1 MSHNEYRDQMTYDA
15 TKEEETICEDCGVKN
30 DESFSYYMNRCSDC
44 CYKRDERNREYDKEK
59 AEEDKILVNEYISKI
74 KNLLVEAK
82 EKYGEEEFICDQKEK
97 CSNDLSC
104 IGCYPQEEEDYCGCL
119 GEEGS
124 GVCDDCDCGDEM
136 EELNGVKANPVEP
149 PLMVWDGNIKQSK
162 VVFEMGGEPI
172 KKLTTTMKDWMIE
185 EGWKF
190 VDDEDGNTTAIFE

>member
-104 IGCYPQEEEDYCGCL
+104 IGCYPQE
-119 GEEGS
+119 
-124 GVCDDCDCGDEM
+124 
-136 EELNGVKANPVEP
+136 K
-149 PLMVWDGNIKQSK
+149 KSK

-190 VDDEDGNTTAIFE
+190 VDDGDGDGITGGRGGFPLSYGGGGV

>member
-59 AEEDKILVNEYISKI
+59 AEE
-74 KNLLVEAK
+74 
-82 EKYGEEEFICDQKEK
+82 EEFICDQKEK

-104 IGCYPQEEEDYCGCL
+104 IGCYPQEE
-119 GEEGS
+119 
-124 GVCDDCDCGDEM
+124 
-136 EELNGVKANPVEP
+136 K
-149 PLMVWDGNIKQSK
+149 SK

-172 KKLTTTMKDWMIE
+172 KELKMPYTMKDVMIA

-190 VDDEDGNTTAIFE
+190 VDDGDGDGITGGRGGFPLSYGGGGV